1 MRFTT
6 IHFDR
11 KWTANTTAPHDL
23 SSLSYGYSLGW
34 NAGQARGLSRGKL
47 GMIEGR
53 ESWSVGITSAEMDLW
68 KERFKILTL
77 SELLNA
83 QIFW

>member
-1 MRFTT
+1 M
-6 IHFDR
+6 
-11 KWTANTTAPHDL
+11 ANTTAPHDL

-53 ESWSVGITSAEMDLW
+53 ESWSVGITSAEMDL
-68 KERFKILTL
+68 
-77 SELLNA
+77 
-83 QIFW
+83 